1 MIKKPFSKE
10 LYEQNDEIGIQI
22 VIHFLKKKGIRA
34 IKNPNKYAVDLIIY
48 KEQKIGYGEVEVR
61 HSWDSE
67 KFKYNTLNIPLRKKK
82 LLENDL
88 TTYLFAINKNKTKMY
103 VIKDDAI
110 LASPIEENKNKYIKE
125 KEYFYKVDL
134 VNCKLYDLMEEDEQ

>member
-1 MIKKPFSKE
+1 MKKPFSKE

-22 VIHFLKKKGIRA
+22 VIHFLKQKGIRA
-34 IKNPNKYAVDLIIY
+34 IKNSNKYAVDLILY
-48 KEQKIGYGEVEVR
+48 KQQKIAYGEVEVR
-61 HSWDSE
+61 HSWDTE
-67 KFKYNTLNIPLRKKK
+67 KFKFNTLNIPFRKKK

-134 VNCKLYDLMEEDEQ
+134 VHCKLYDLIEETEQ